1 MPTAKKR
8 PPLKKGLATLFQE
21 PGARGAGAAL
31 NVSADSRP
39 GHSEDYAP
47 RDLPINAMLPNPGQ
61 PRSRFDDG
69 ALKDLAASIADSGVI
84 QPILVR
90 PTESGMYEI
99 VAGERRWRAAQMA
112 GVTRLPVVVRA
123 LDDAQALQNA
133 LVENLQRVDLNPVE
147 EAKGYEQLQ
156 RSLGCTQDALAK
168 RVGKSRPHV
177 ANSMRLLKL
186 PSEVLKLVEE
196 GHLTSGQVRPLV
208 EHPQA
213 RSLALRIRREG
224 LTSRQAEQ
232 LAGSGSRI
240 KIKPR
245 TSNTAR
251 DPDIAAI
258 EDSLSAALGAVVR
271 VSDKGA
277 KGEIR
282 IRYDNLEEF
291 DRLNGLLSK
300 LL

>member
-1 MPTAKKR
+1 MPTSKKKQ
-8 PPLKKGLATLFQE
+8 PLGKGLAALFKE
-21 PGARGAGAAL
+21 SGESGAGVTPGAGEAH
-31 NVSADSRP
+31 P
-39 GHSEDYAP
+39 SEETP
-47 RDLPINAMLPNPGQ
+47 RDLPVSAMLPNPSQ
-61 PRSRFDDG
+61 PRSRFDDA

-90 PTESGMYEI
+90 PAGSGMYEI

-112 GVTRLPVVVRA
+112 GVARLPVVVRD

-133 LVENLQRVDLNPVE
+133 LVENLQRVDLNAIE

-156 RSLGCTQDALAK
+156 HSLGCTQDALAK

-186 PSEVLKLVEE
+186 PDEVLKLVEE
-196 GHLTSGQVRPLV
+196 GDLTAGQVRPLV
-208 EHPQA
+208 GHPQA
-213 RSLALRIRREG
+213 RSLALRIRRQG
-224 LTSRQAEQ
+224 LTAQQAEQ
-232 LAGSGSRI
+232 LAAGSKLKLKGSQ
-240 KIKPR
+240 
-245 TSNTAR
+245 TVNNQTGR